1 MKSSELIR
9 LYKRNYPDEK
19 LNYETLNSVIY
30 HMIYCMKNANESS
43 DKDIVKKTVKSL
55 IYTAYNRS
63 DITLSEL
70 DELILLLDKEIDNI
84 FDDIC
89 CFTCCYMLM

>member
-9 LYKRNYPDEK
+9 LYRRNYPDEK
-19 LNYETLNSVIY
+19 LTSESLNSVIY
-30 HMIYCMKNANESS
+30 HMIYCMKNSNGSS
-43 DKDIVKKTVKSL
+43 NKDVVKEAIKSL

-63 DITLSEL
+63 DITLGESE
-70 DELILLLDKEIDNI
+70 DLISLSDKEIDAI
-84 FDDIC
+84 YDDIC